1 MSNNF
6 FNKLN
11 FPNFAKE
18 GYIFIAIGIV
28 FTIFITFFSNTLGLL
43 SLFLTAWCC
52 YFFRDPIRC
61 IPNIEGSIVS
71 PADGKVIT
79 IDYKTPPEE
88 LGINPA
94 EEMLRICIF
103 MDVCNVHVN
112 RIPISGTINKIAYS
126 PGRFFNASLDK
137 ASIHNERMSY
147 KLETENGDTVI
158 FTQIAGLIARRIVT
172 YKEEGSK
179 VETGERFGMIKFGS
193 RVDVYLPKHY
203 KPLVFTGQIT
213 IAGETILSNMFYD
226 GKDLEHNKI

>member
-1 MSNNF
+1 
-6 FNKLN
+6 
-11 FPNFAKE
+11 
-18 GYIFIAIGIV
+18 
-28 FTIFITFFSNTLGLL
+28 
-43 SLFLTAWCC
+43 
-52 YFFRDPIRC
+52 
-61 IPNIEGSIVS
+61 
-71 PADGKVIT
+71 
-79 IDYKTPPEE
+79 
-88 LGINPA
+88 
-94 EEMLRICIF
+94 
-103 MDVCNVHVN
+103 
-112 RIPISGTINKIAYS
+112 
-126 PGRFFNASLDK
+126 
-137 ASIHNERMSY
+137 MSY